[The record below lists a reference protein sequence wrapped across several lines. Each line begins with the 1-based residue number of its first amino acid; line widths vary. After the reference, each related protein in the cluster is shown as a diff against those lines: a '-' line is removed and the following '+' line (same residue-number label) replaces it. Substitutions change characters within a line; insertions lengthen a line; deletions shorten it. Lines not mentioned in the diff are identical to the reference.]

1 MSPNADRLL
10 KNPPDGHTAQQG
22 SGASPARNTGPFQQ
36 SDRTWH
42 VLQPPEDV
50 VHRLTAELGVS
61 TTLATVLAN
70 RGVVDAAAAHDFLEP
85 SLARLHDPLAMRGM
99 ADAVYTVAL
108 AVREGRRILIWGD
121 YDVDGVTGAALLVD
135 FLRRHT
141 PQVDFHIPHRI
152 DDGYG
157 LDGAAIR
164 RYAAAGVSL
173 IVTVDCGISST
184 AEIQAARALGID
196 VVVTDHHEPGA
207 DLPPANAVLNPRR
220 CGCAYPFKSLAGV
233 GIAYKLAQALARL
246 IGPGA
251 HPSDDERLLSY
262 LDLVA
267 LGTVADIAPLLGEN
281 RVLVHHGLA
290 LLGASPRPGVRAL
303 LEIARIEKRPLRAAQ
318 IGFGMGPRINA
329 AGRLD
334 RADSAVELFLT
345 DDLRHARRLAEL
357 LERLNLRRREIESQ
371 IREEAV
377 RLVEDAPGM
386 LGDSTIVLADPGW
399 HPGVIGIVAAKIA
412 ERFARPALLISTG
425 HEPGKGS
432 ARSVAEIDLYA
443 RLEGCRRLFTSLGGH
458 AHAAGFAIR
467 AADIVQLR
475 RELNR
480 DATGATRLPPTARR
494 IEIDKLVDFKDIGPG
509 LSGELRRLAPFG
521 QRNPEPTFAT
531 RDVRLTQP
539 PRTVGNNHLRLT
551 LMQKTRGLERT
562 ASHRHSFIGFNLGA
576 KANDLTDGMNV
587 DIAYDL
593 DLEGGSFG
601 SWERFR
607 LRDVAP
613 QFAP

>member
-1 MSPNADRLL
+1 MQGPRRKRACYSR
-10 KNPPDGHTAQQG
+10 TA
-22 SGASPARNTGPFQQ
+22 
-36 SDRTWH
+36 RTWNI
-42 VLQPPEDV
+42 LQPPVDAIN
-50 VHRLTAELGVS
+50 RLVAELGVS
-61 TTLATVLAN
+61 ATLATVLAN
-70 RGVVDAAAAHDFLEP
+70 RGVADPAAASDFLEP
-85 SLARLHDPLAMRGM
+85 SLSQLHDPLGMRGM

-141 PQVDFHIPHRI
+141 PQVGYHIPHRI

-157 LDGAAIR
+157 LDVATIR
-164 RYAAAGVSL
+164 RHADAGVSL
-173 IVTVDCGISST
+173 IITVDCGISST
-184 AEIQAARALGID
+184 AEVREARALGID
-196 VVVTDHHEPGA
+196 VVITDHHEPPV

-220 CGCAYPFKSLAGV
+220 KGCAYPFKSLAGV
-233 GIAYKLAQALARL
+233 GIAFKLAQTLARL

-251 HPSDDERLLSY
+251 HPRDDERLLSY

-281 RVLVHHGLA
+281 RVLVRHGLE

-303 LEIARIEKRPLRAAQ
+303 LETARIEKRPLRASQ

-329 AGRLD
+329 AGRID
-334 RADSAVELFLT
+334 RADTAVELFLT
-345 DDLRHARRLAEL
+345 GDMRHARQLADL
-357 LERLNLRRREIESQ
+357 LERLNLRRREIEAQ

-377 RLVEDAPGM
+377 RFVEEAPGM
-386 LGDSTIVLADPGW
+386 LGDSTLVLADPGW

-432 ARSVAEIDLYA
+432 ARSIAAIDLYA
-443 RLEGCRRLFTSLGGH
+443 RLDGCRRLFTSLGGH
-458 AHAAGFAIR
+458 SHAAGFSIR
-467 AADIVQLR
+467 QADIALLR
-475 RELNR
+475 RELNC
-480 DATGATRLPPTARR
+480 DAAGVARLPPATRR
-494 IEIDKLVDFKDIGPG
+494 IDIDALVNFKDIGPG

-531 RDVRLTQP
+531 RDVRLAQP

-551 LMQKTRGLERT
+551 LVQKTHEPERT
-562 ASHRHSFIGFNLGA
+562 AVHRQSFIGFNFGA
-576 KANDLTDGMNV
+576 RANDLANGMSV
-587 DIAYDL
+587 DVAYDL
-593 DLEGGSFG
+593 DLEGGSYG

-607 LRDVAP
+607 LRDIAIPAAP
-613 QFAP
+613 

>member
-1 MSPNADRLL
+1 MST
-10 KNPPDGHTAQQG
+10 G
-22 SGASPARNTGPFQQ
+22 SPARRSWSISCAGTRPT
-36 SDRTWH
+36 S
-42 VLQPPEDV
+42 
-50 VHRLTAELGVS
+50 S
-61 TTLATVLAN
+61 
-70 RGVVDAAAAHDFLEP
+70 
-85 SLARLHDPLAMRGM
+85 
-99 ADAVYTVAL
+99 Y
-108 AVREGRRILIWGD
+108 
-121 YDVDGVTGAALLVD
+121 
-135 FLRRHT
+135 
-141 PQVDFHIPHRI
+141 HIPHRI

-164 RYAAAGVSL
+164 RHADAGVSL

-184 AEIQAARALGID
+184 AEVREARALGID
-196 VVVTDHHEPGA
+196 VVITDHHEPPA
-207 DLPPANAVLNPRR
+207 ELPPANAVLNPRR
-220 CGCAYPFKSLAGV
+220 AGCAYPFKSLAGV
-233 GIAYKLAQALARL
+233 GIAFKLAQTLARL

-251 HPSDDERLLSY
+251 HPRDDERLLSY

-281 RVLVHHGLA
+281 RVLVHHGLE

-303 LEIARIEKRPLRAAQ
+303 LETARIEKRPLRASQ

-334 RADSAVELFLT
+334 RADTAVELFLT
-345 DDLRHARRLAEL
+345 GDMRHARRLADL
-357 LERLNLRRREIESQ
+357 LERLNLRRREIEAQ

-377 RLVEDAPGM
+377 RHVEGAPGM
-386 LGDSTIVLADPGW
+386 LGDSTLVLADPGW

-432 ARSVAEIDLYA
+432 ARSIAEIDLYA
-443 RLEGCRRLFTSLGGH
+443 RLDGCRRLFTSLGGH
-458 AHAAGFAIR
+458 SHAAGFSIR
-467 AADIVQLR
+467 AADIAPLR

-480 DATGATRLPPTARR
+480 DDAGVVRPPPATRR
-494 IEIDKLVDFKDIGPG
+494 IDIDALVHFREIGPG

-531 RDVRLTQP
+531 RDVRLVQP

-551 LMQKTRGLERT
+551 LAQKTREAERT
-562 ASHRHSFIGFNLGA
+562 AVHRHSFIGFNLGA
-576 KANDLTDGMNV
+576 RANDLADGMSV
-587 DIAYDL
+587 DVAYDL
-593 DLEGGSFG
+593 DLEGGSHG

-607 LRDVAP
+607 LRDIAP
-613 QFAP
+613 PAAP